1 VHWLNLD
8 GDRQA
13 DLSVH
18 GGPDKA
24 IYAYPSEH
32 YPYWRERL
40 DHLPNSG
47 GRGYAGRDCRVSY
60 RAWAVRR
67 SY

>member
-1 VHWLNLD
+1 MKVRGVNLE

-24 IYAYPSEH
+24 VYAYVSGAVLVDHSLIPRA
-32 YPYWRERL
+32 REAPQLIDSLREQMAEL
-40 DHLPNSG
+40 
-47 GRGYAGRDCRVSY
+47 V
-60 RAWAVRR
+60 
-67 SY
+67 